1 MAKLTAEEFIKKY
14 SEGDKKITESDDL
27 LIELMEDAQDSI
39 GIDAGDSEEVE
50 KLKAEVEKLTA
61 DNADLK
67 ERYKNRFL
75 SSDAKVIEEK
85 EEEIEE
91 PEEKEVID
99 IKEI

>member
-1 MAKLTAEEFIKKY
+1 MAKLTADEFIKKY
-14 SEGDKKITESDDL
+14 SDGEKKITESDDL

-39 GIDAGDSEEVE
+39 GVDAGESEEVVQ
-50 KLKAEVEKLTA
+50 LKAEIEKLSA

-75 SSDAKVIEEK
+75 SSDADVHVEK
-85 EEEIEE
+85 EEIEE
-91 PEEKEVID
+91 PQEKEVID

>member
-1 MAKLTAEEFIKKY
+1 MAKLTADEFIKKY
-14 SEGDKKITESDDL
+14 SEGEKKITESDDL

-39 GIDAGDSEEVE
+39 GVDAGESEEVE
-50 KLKAEVEKLTA
+50 QLKAEIEKLSA

-75 SSDAKVIEEK
+75 SSDADVVIEK
-85 EEEIEE
+85 EEIEE
-91 PEEKEVID
+91 PQEKEVID

>member
-1 MAKLTAEEFIKKY
+1 MAKLTADEFIKKY
-14 SEGDKKITESDDL
+14 SDGEKKITESDDL

-39 GIDAGDSEEVE
+39 GVDAGESEEVVQ
-50 KLKAEVEKLTA
+50 LKAEIEKLSA

-75 SSDAKVIEEK
+75 SSDANVVIEK

-91 PEEKEVID
+91 PQEKEVID

>member
-1 MAKLTAEEFIKKY
+1 MAKLTADEFIKKY
-14 SEGDKKITESDDL
+14 SEGEKKITESDDL

-39 GIDAGDSEEVE
+39 GVDAGESEEVE
-50 KLKAEVEKLTA
+50 QLKAEIEKLSA

-67 ERYKNRFL
+67 ERYKNRCL
-75 SSDAKVIEEK
+75 SSDADVVIEK

-91 PEEKEVID
+91 PQEREIID